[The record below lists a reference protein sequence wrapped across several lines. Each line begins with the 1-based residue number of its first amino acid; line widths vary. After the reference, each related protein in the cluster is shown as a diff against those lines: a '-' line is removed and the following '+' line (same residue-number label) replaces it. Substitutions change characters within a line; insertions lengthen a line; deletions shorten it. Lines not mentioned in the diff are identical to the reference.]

1 MNSSLEKPNYN
12 IKIVLLGDGGVG
24 KTAIRKRFMGQGFKS
39 TYMETIGSDFS
50 TKTITIEHDLKI
62 ITINFQI
69 WDLAGQP
76 KFQNIRQMFYA
87 GSQGVIF
94 VFDVT
99 RLDSLENVKLWVDE
113 TLKNG
118 ISKVPVLLIGNKVD
132 LKDEGIPI
140 CNQEDDQ
147 TLAEYI
153 HKKLND
159 SSIQV
164 NTIRTSAKT
173 GFNIEQSF
181 ELLGKE
187 IYLNITQK

>member
-1 MNSSLEKPNYN
+1 MNRIVYYLNASTGKENYN

-24 KTAIRKRFMGQGFKS
+24 KTAIRRRFMGQGFKS

-50 TKTITIEHDLKI
+50 TKTITLEYNLKFV
-62 ITINFQI
+62 TINFQI

-87 GSQGVIF
+87 GSQGLIF

-113 TLKNG
+113 VLKNQ
-118 ISKVPVLLIGNKVD
+118 ISKVPVILIGNKVD

-140 CNQEDDQ
+140 CSQEDDQ
-147 TLAEYI
+147 TLADYI
-153 HKKLND
+153 YEKLNEFKL
-159 SSIQV
+159 
-164 NTIRTSAKT
+164 IRL
-173 GFNIEQSF
+173 
-181 ELLGKE
+181 ELQPKLV
-187 IYLNITQK
+187 